1 MLLPISKKSLAQF
14 LSLIHQFI
22 VKPVAR
28 INKHPVMLKSSS
40 FHLAY
45 FGLFSSLGFVAST
58 SVFFFYLHT
67 RDALTGLPV
76 LPIALLYL
84 LGDMIG
90 VKAFYFFAL
99 GKDFFKKPL
108 FYLNETTMYNQGG
121 LFGMLAVGISVALLY
136 EINMLVMFDALA
148 LSSCIGLFFGR
159 LGCCNYGCCFGVPT
173 QSPVFIT
180 YEEPNSK
187 IIRTNPEL
195 RGIALVPTQI
205 YTAYFDLFMFV
216 IFSVIANAFPV
227 DGLISLIFIFLFN
240 GFRIVIQKYRFIE
253 PSDRLNYTRTA
264 MLYLAAGLVI
274 WVSVFAA
281 NGATWSIHVSSAF
294 FTPGSWVR
302 FLAGSTNVCLSMVLI
317 GVVAFLFYGLHGRK
331 LGTHLNLERE

>member
-1 MLLPISKKSLAQF
+1 MQSIKRSFAGF
-14 LSLIHQFI
+14 LSVIHYFLI
-22 VKPVAR
+22 KPVAL
-28 INKHPVMLKSSS
+28 INKNPVMLKTRS
-40 FHLAY
+40 FHVVY
-45 FGLFSSLGFVAST
+45 FGLFSSLGFAASAG
-58 SVFFFYLHT
+58 VFFFYLHT
-67 RDALTGLPV
+67 RDFLTGLPV

-99 GKDFFKKPL
+99 GREFFKKPL
-108 FYLNETTMYNQGG
+108 LYLNETTMYNQGG
-121 LFGMLAVGISVALLY
+121 LFGMLAVGISVAFLY
-136 EINMLVMFDALA
+136 GINMLVMFDALA

-173 QSPVFIT
+173 HSPVSIT

-195 RGIALVPTQI
+195 RGVALVPTQL

-216 IFSVIANAFPV
+216 IFSVIANAFPA

-240 GFRIVIQKYRFIE
+240 GFRIIIQKYRFTE
-253 PSDRLNYTRTA
+253 PSDRLNFTRTA
-264 MLYLAAGLVI
+264 VIYLLAGLAV
-274 WVSVFAA
+274 WGTVFTAG
-281 NGATWSIHVSSAF
+281 GATWSFYAPCVSL
-294 FTPGSWVR
+294 TPVSLAR
-302 FLAGSTNVCLSMVLI
+302 FLAASADVCLSMVII

-331 LGTHLNLERE
+331 LGTHLNLERQ